1 MGHPKT
7 ADAYLISAR
16 RHAARAALR
25 GNRTLPDAAVALG
38 IHVRT
43 LQRWIAADPEIAR
56 GIDVRGQGWAPGRRR
71 KPEAMSR

>member
-7 ADAYLISAR
+7 DDDYLSAAR
-16 RHAARAALR
+16 RMVARTALR
-25 GNRTLPDAAVALG
+25 RAGTLPDAAVALG

-56 GIDVRGQGWAPGRRR
+56 GIDVRGPGWEPGRRR